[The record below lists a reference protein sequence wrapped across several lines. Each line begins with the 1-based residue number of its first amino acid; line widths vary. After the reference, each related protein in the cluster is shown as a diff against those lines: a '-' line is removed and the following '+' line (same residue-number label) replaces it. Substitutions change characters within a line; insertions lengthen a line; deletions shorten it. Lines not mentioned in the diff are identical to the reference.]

1 MDESAD
7 ALENITVLDLTRVLA
22 GPLCTQMLGDM
33 GANIIK
39 VEHPLRGDDTRHWGP
54 PFADTEAAYF
64 LGVNRNKK
72 SFALDFKTPK
82 GLNILQSLI
91 MKSDVVIDNF
101 KPGLLIKLGL
111 TDEWFKSNAKHIIR
125 CSITGYGSKGPNG
138 GMPGYDF
145 LLQAESGLMAIT
157 GSEAGEPMKLGVA
170 IVDIATGMNAV
181 IGILA
186 ALNKRN
192 LTGIG
197 SVIDV
202 NLYNTGVFL
211 LANVASNHLIS
222 GKDSKRYGNGHPN
235 IVPYNLFRCGEG
247 ALVISVGNDG
257 QFRVFSELLKNSDW
271 CENPKF
277 STNAARVENRKEL
290 EQFIDK
296 ALSKE
301 TAEYWYKL
309 LQKNGIPVAVVRT
322 VSEALSHEQTI
333 DNGMVI
339 DLEHPT
345 AGIVKS
351 LGLPININGKRG
363 RKVNLSP
370 PLLGEHNDEIMSNF
384 LNMTPSEIANFKQ
397 EESKIQ

>member
-1 MDESAD
+1 MNKQQD
-7 ALENITVLDLTRVLA
+7 ALENVTVLDLTRVLA

-39 VEHPLRGDDTRHWGP
+39 IEHPSRGDDTRHWGP

-72 SFALDFKTPK
+72 SLALDFKTPD
-82 GLNILQSLI
+82 GLKILKNLI
-91 MKSDVVIDNF
+91 KKSDVVIDNF
-101 KPGLLIKLGL
+101 KPGLLGKLGL
-111 TDEWFKSNAKHIIR
+111 TDDWFKTNANQVIR
-125 CSITGYGSKGPNG
+125 CSITGYGNKGPNG

-157 GSEAGEPMKLGVA
+157 GSADGEPMKLGVA

-192 LTGIG
+192 LTGAG
-197 SVIDV
+197 SLIDV
-202 NLYNTGVFL
+202 NLYNTGIFL

-222 GKDSKRYGNGHPN
+222 GRDSKRYGNGHPN
-235 IVPYNLFRCGEG
+235 IVPYNLFKCAEG

-257 QFRVFSELLKNSDW
+257 QFRLFSEIMENIEW
-271 CENPKF
+271 CENTKF
-277 STNAARVENRKEL
+277 SSNASRVENRVEL
-290 EQFIDK
+290 EHLIEK
-296 ALSKE
+296 ALSE
-301 TAEYWYKL
+301 ENAEHWYKL

-322 VSEALSHEQTI
+322 VTQSLSHPQTTE
-333 DNGMVI
+333 NGMVL

-351 LGLPININGKRG
+351 LGLPISFDGKRG
-363 RKVNLSP
+363 KENNLPP
-370 PLLGEHNDEIMSNF
+370 PLLGEHNEEILREFLGMSDK
-384 LNMTPSEIANFKQ
+384 EIEQFTR
-397 EESKIQ
+397 

>member
-1 MDESAD
+1 MDESVD

-72 SFALDFKTPK
+72 SLALDFKTPK
-82 GLNILQSLI
+82 GLDILKSLI

-101 KPGLLIKLGL
+101 KPGLLKKLGL
-111 TDEWFKSNAKHIIR
+111 TDDWFESNAEHIIR

-222 GKDSKRYGNGHPN
+222 GKDSKRFGNGHPN
-235 IVPYNLFRCGEG
+235 IVPYNLFKCGEG
-247 ALVISVGNDG
+247 ALVISVGNDS
-257 QFRVFSELLKNSDW
+257 QFRVFSELMKNSDW
-271 CENPKF
+271 SENPKF

-290 EQFIDK
+290 EQFIDQ

-322 VSEALSHEQTI
+322 VAEALSHEQTI

-370 PLLGEHNDEIMSNF
+370 PLLGEHNDEIMSDF

>member
-1 MDESAD
+1 
-7 ALENITVLDLTRVLA
+7 V
-22 GPLCTQMLGDM
+22 
-33 GANIIK
+33 K
-39 VEHPLRGDDTRHWGP
+39 
-54 PFADTEAAYF
+54 
-64 LGVNRNKK
+64 
-72 SFALDFKTPK
+72 
-82 GLNILQSLI
+82 
-91 MKSDVVIDNF
+91 
-101 KPGLLIKLGL
+101 
-111 TDEWFKSNAKHIIR
+111 
-125 CSITGYGSKGPNG
+125 
-138 GMPGYDF
+138 
-145 LLQAESGLMAIT
+145 
-157 GSEAGEPMKLGVA
+157 
-170 IVDIATGMNAV
+170 
-181 IGILA
+181 
-186 ALNKRN
+186 
-192 LTGIG
+192 
-197 SVIDV
+197 
-202 NLYNTGVFL
+202 
-211 LANVASNHLIS
+211 
-222 GKDSKRYGNGHPN
+222 
-235 IVPYNLFRCGEG
+235 
-247 ALVISVGNDG
+247 
-257 QFRVFSELLKNSDW
+257 
-271 CENPKF
+271 
-277 STNAARVENRKEL
+277 NRKEL

>member
-1 MDESAD
+1 MNEQQD
-7 ALENITVLDLTRVLA
+7 ALENVTVLDLTRVLA

-39 VEHPLRGDDTRHWGP
+39 IEHPSRGDDTRHWGP

-72 SFALDFKTPK
+72 SLALDFKTQK
-82 GLNILQSLI
+82 GLNILKDLI
-91 MKSDVVIDNF
+91 KKSDVVIDNF
-101 KPGLLIKLGL
+101 KPGLLGKLGL
-111 TDEWFKSNAKHIIR
+111 TDDWFKTNAKQVIR
-125 CSITGYGSKGPNG
+125 CSITGYGKKGPNG

-157 GSEAGEPMKLGVA
+157 GSADGEPMKLGVA

-192 LTGIG
+192 FAG
-197 SVIDV
+197 SASFIDV

-222 GKDSKRYGNGHPN
+222 GRDSERYGNGHPN
-235 IVPYNLFRCGEG
+235 IVPYNLFKCREG

-257 QFRVFSELLKNSDW
+257 QFGLFSKIMDNAHWS
-271 CENPKF
+271 ENPKF
-277 STNAARVENRKEL
+277 ATNALRVENRVEL
-290 EQFIDK
+290 EQLLEK
-296 ALSKE
+296 ALS
-301 TAEYWYKL
+301 AENAEHWHKL

-322 VSEALSHEQTI
+322 VTQSLSHPQTI
-333 DNGMVI
+333 ENGMVI

-351 LGLPININGKRG
+351 LGLPISFDGKRG
-363 RKVNLSP
+363 KEKNLPP
-370 PLLGEHNDEIMSNF
+370 PLLGEHNKEILREFLGMSDK
-384 LNMTPSEIANFKQ
+384 EIEQ
-397 EESKIQ
+397 LTS

>member
-1 MDESAD
+1 MNEQQD
-7 ALENITVLDLTRVLA
+7 ALENVTVLDLTRVLA

-39 VEHPLRGDDTRHWGP
+39 VEHPSRGDDTRHWGP

-72 SFALDFKTPK
+72 SLALDFKTPE
-82 GLNILQSLI
+82 GLKILKDLI
-91 MKSDVVIDNF
+91 KKSDVVIDNF
-101 KPGLLIKLGL
+101 KPGLLGKLGL
-111 TDEWFKSNAKHIIR
+111 TDDWFKTNAKQVIQ
-125 CSITGYGSKGPNG
+125 CSITGYGNKGPNG

-157 GSEAGEPMKLGVA
+157 GSADGEPMKLGVA

-186 ALNKRN
+186 ALNKKN
-192 LTGIG
+192 LTSTG
-197 SVIDV
+197 SLIDV
-202 NLYNTGVFL
+202 NLYNTGIFL

-222 GKDSKRYGNGHPN
+222 GRDSKRYGNGHPN
-235 IVPYNLFRCGEG
+235 IVPYNLFKCREG

-257 QFRVFSELLKNSDW
+257 QFGLFSKIMENPHW

-277 STNAARVENRKEL
+277 STNASRVENRVEL
-290 EQFIDK
+290 EQLIER
-296 ALSKE
+296 ALS
-301 TAEYWYKL
+301 AENAQHWHKL

-322 VSEALSHEQTI
+322 VAQSLSHPQTI
-333 DNGMVI
+333 ENGMVL

-351 LGLPININGKRG
+351 LGLPISFDGKRG
-363 RKVNLSP
+363 KETNLPP
-370 PLLGEHNDEIMSNF
+370 PLLGEHNEEILREFLGMSDK
-384 LNMTPSEIANFKQ
+384 EIEQFT
-397 EESKIQ
+397 S

>member
-1 MDESAD
+1 MNKQQD
-7 ALENITVLDLTRVLA
+7 ALENVTVLDLTRVLA

-39 VEHPLRGDDTRHWGP
+39 IEHPSRGDDTRHWGP

-72 SFALDFKTPK
+72 SLALDFKTPD
-82 GLNILQSLI
+82 GLKILKNLI
-91 MKSDVVIDNF
+91 KKSDVVIDNF
-101 KPGLLIKLGL
+101 KPGLFGKLGL
-111 TDEWFKSNAKHIIR
+111 TDDWFKTNANQVIR
-125 CSITGYGSKGPNG
+125 CSITGYGNKGPNG

-157 GSEAGEPMKLGVA
+157 GSADGEPMKLGVA

-192 LTGIG
+192 LTGEG
-197 SVIDV
+197 SLIDV
-202 NLYNTGVFL
+202 NLYNTGIFL

-222 GKDSKRYGNGHPN
+222 GRDSKRYGNGHPN
-235 IVPYNLFRCGEG
+235 IVPYNLFKCGEG

-257 QFRVFSELLKNSDW
+257 QFRLFSEIMENIQW

-277 STNAARVENRKEL
+277 SSKASRVENRVEL
-290 EQFIDK
+290 EHLIEK
-296 ALSKE
+296 ALSE
-301 TAEYWYKL
+301 ENAEHWHKL

-322 VSEALSHEQTI
+322 VTQSLSHPQTI
-333 DNGMVI
+333 ENGMVL
-339 DLEHPT
+339 DLDHPT

-351 LGLPININGKRG
+351 LGLPISFDGKRG
-363 RKVNLSP
+363 KETNLPP
-370 PLLGEHNDEIMSNF
+370 PLLGEHNEEILREFLGMSDK
-384 LNMTPSEIANFKQ
+384 EIEQFT
-397 EESKIQ
+397 S

>member
-1 MDESAD
+1 MNKQQD
-7 ALENITVLDLTRVLA
+7 ALENVTVLDLTRVLA

-39 VEHPLRGDDTRHWGP
+39 IEHPSRGDDTRHWGP

-72 SFALDFKTPK
+72 SLALDFKTPD
-82 GLNILQSLI
+82 GLKILKNLI
-91 MKSDVVIDNF
+91 KKSDVVIDNF
-101 KPGLLIKLGL
+101 KPGLLGKLGL
-111 TDEWFKSNAKHIIR
+111 TDDWFKTNANQVIR
-125 CSITGYGSKGPNG
+125 CSITGYGNKGPNG

-145 LLQAESGLMAIT
+145 LLQAESGLMAIS
-157 GSEAGEPMKLGVA
+157 GSADGEPMKLGVA

-192 LTGIG
+192 LTGAG
-197 SVIDV
+197 SLIDV
-202 NLYNTGVFL
+202 NLYNTGIFL

-222 GKDSKRYGNGHPN
+222 GRDSKRYGNGHPN
-235 IVPYNLFRCGEG
+235 IVPYNLFKCGEG

-257 QFRVFSELLKNSDW
+257 QFRLFSEIMENMEW
-271 CENPKF
+271 CENQKF
-277 STNAARVENRKEL
+277 STNASGVENRVEL
-290 EQFIDK
+290 EQLIEK
-296 ALSKE
+296 ALSE
-301 TAEYWYKL
+301 ENAEHWHKL

-322 VSEALSHEQTI
+322 VTQSLSHPQTI
-333 DNGMVI
+333 ENGMVL

-351 LGLPININGKRG
+351 LGLPISFDGKRG
-363 RKVNLSP
+363 KETNLPP
-370 PLLGEHNDEIMSNF
+370 PLLGEHNEEILREFLGMSDK
-384 LNMTPSEIANFKQ
+384 EIEQFTR
-397 EESKIQ
+397 

>member
-1 MDESAD
+1 MNEQQD
-7 ALENITVLDLTRVLA
+7 ALENVTVLDLTRVLA

-39 VEHPLRGDDTRHWGP
+39 VEHPSRGDDTRHWGP

-72 SFALDFKTPK
+72 SLALDFKTPEGLKILK
-82 GLNILQSLI
+82 GLIK
-91 MKSDVVIDNF
+91 KSDVVIDNF
-101 KPGLLIKLGL
+101 KPGLLGKLGL
-111 TDEWFKSNAKHIIR
+111 TDDWFKTNAKEVIR
-125 CSITGYGSKGPNG
+125 CSITGYGNKGPNG

-157 GSEAGEPMKLGVA
+157 GSADGEPMKLGVA

-192 LTGIG
+192 LTGAG
-197 SVIDV
+197 SLIDV

-222 GKDSKRYGNGHPN
+222 GGDSKRYGNGHPN
-235 IVPYNLFRCGEG
+235 IVPYNLFKCKEG

-257 QFRVFSELLKNSDW
+257 QFGLFSKIMANPHW

-277 STNAARVENRKEL
+277 AKNSSRVENRVEL
-290 EQFIDK
+290 EQLIER
-296 ALSKE
+296 ALS
-301 TAEYWYKL
+301 AENAEHWYEL

-322 VSEALSHEQTI
+322 VTQSLSHPQTI
-333 DNGMVI
+333 ENGMVL

-345 AGIVKS
+345 AGIIKS
-351 LGLPININGKRG
+351 LGLPISFDGKRG
-363 RKVNLSP
+363 KETNLPP
-370 PLLGEHNDEIMSNF
+370 PLLGEHNEEILREFLGMSDK
-384 LNMTPSEIANFKQ
+384 EIEQFI
-397 EESKIQ
+397 S

>member
-1 MDESAD
+1 MNKQQD
-7 ALENITVLDLTRVLA
+7 ALENVTVLDLTRVLA

-39 VEHPLRGDDTRHWGP
+39 IEHPSRGDDTRHWGP

-72 SFALDFKTPK
+72 SLALDFKTPD
-82 GLNILQSLI
+82 GLKILKNLI
-91 MKSDVVIDNF
+91 KKSDVVIDNF
-101 KPGLLIKLGL
+101 KPGLLGKLGL
-111 TDEWFKSNAKHIIR
+111 TDDWFKTNANQVIR
-125 CSITGYGSKGPNG
+125 CSITGYGNKGPNG

-157 GSEAGEPMKLGVA
+157 GSADGEPMKLGVA

-192 LTGIG
+192 LTGAG
-197 SVIDV
+197 SLIDV
-202 NLYNTGVFL
+202 NLYNTGIFL

-222 GKDSKRYGNGHPN
+222 GRDSKRYGNGHPN
-235 IVPYNLFRCGEG
+235 IVPYNLFKCGEG

-257 QFRVFSELLKNSDW
+257 QFRLFSEIMENIEW
-271 CENPKF
+271 CENQKF
-277 STNAARVENRKEL
+277 STNASRVENRVEL
-290 EQFIDK
+290 EQLIEK
-296 ALSKE
+296 ALSE
-301 TAEYWYKL
+301 ENAEHWHKL

-322 VSEALSHEQTI
+322 VTQSLSHPQTTE
-333 DNGMVI
+333 NGMVL

-351 LGLPININGKRG
+351 LGLPISFDGKRG
-363 RKVNLSP
+363 KETNLPP
-370 PLLGEHNDEIMSNF
+370 PLLGEHNEEILREILGMSDK
-384 LNMTPSEIANFKQ
+384 EIEQFTR
-397 EESKIQ
+397 

>member
-1 MDESAD
+1 MNEQQD

-39 VEHPLRGDDTRHWGP
+39 IEHPSRGDDTRHWGP

-72 SFALDFKTPK
+72 SLALDFKTPE
-82 GLNILQSLI
+82 GLKILKDLI
-91 MKSDVVIDNF
+91 KKSDVVIDNF
-101 KPGLLIKLGL
+101 KPGLLEKLGL
-111 TDEWFKSNAKHIIR
+111 TDDWFKTNAKQVIR
-125 CSITGYGSKGPNG
+125 CSITGYGNKGPNG

-157 GSEAGEPMKLGVA
+157 GSADGEPMKLGVA

-192 LTGIG
+192 LTDAG
-197 SVIDV
+197 SLIDV
-202 NLYNTGVFL
+202 NLYNTGIFL

-222 GKDSKRYGNGHPN
+222 GREAKRYGNGHPN
-235 IVPYNLFRCGEG
+235 IVPYNLFKCGEG

-257 QFRVFSELLKNSDW
+257 QFRLFSEIMKNAEW

-277 STNAARVENRKEL
+277 SANALRVENRVEL
-290 EQFIDK
+290 EQLIEK

-301 TAEYWYKL
+301 KAEHWYKL

-322 VSEALSHEQTI
+322 VTQSLSHPQTI
-333 DNGMVI
+333 ENGMVL

-351 LGLPININGKRG
+351 LGLPISFDGKRG
-363 RKVNLSP
+363 KEKNLP
-370 PLLGEHNDEIMSNF
+370 PPTLGEHNEEILREFLGMSDK
-384 LNMTPSEIANFKQ
+384 EIEQ
-397 EESKIQ
+397 LTS